1 MCFSMEK
8 KKKVETELQFIVNLV
23 GSASQV
29 HVLKPLRFIFYFFTL
44 ESRPTGFI
52 DLFDYVKN

>member
-1 MCFSMEK
+1 MEK
-8 KKKVETELQFIVNLV
+8 KKKVETELQFIVNPV